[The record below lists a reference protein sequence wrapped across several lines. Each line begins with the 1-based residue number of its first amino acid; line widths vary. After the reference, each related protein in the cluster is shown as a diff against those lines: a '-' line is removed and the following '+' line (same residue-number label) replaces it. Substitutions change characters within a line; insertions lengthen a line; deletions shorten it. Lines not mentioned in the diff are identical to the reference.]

1 MDDPLRNED
10 AHLAFDPKN
19 IYTMSDG
26 ASESFASRRW
36 SRILVS
42 CFLRTADFSQ
52 RSLIQAIAKY
62 ESAFDRP
69 NMSWSAQASYDRGS
83 YGTLLGVK
91 IYDDGASIL
100 GIGDSIAV
108 LADGAFIKASF
119 PYVSASQFHANP
131 LLLSTILDR
140 NESVLSEEATTFWSF
155 DGLEKPAVYAMTDA
169 LGAWLLTDGS
179 RRLNQIQ
186 SITSQAEFNE
196 LVMNAR
202 ADGTMRTDDTT
213 LMVIG

>member
-1 MDDPLRNED
+1 
-10 AHLAFDPKN
+10 
-19 IYTMSDG
+19 
-26 ASESFASRRW
+26 
-36 SRILVS
+36 
-42 CFLRTADFSQ
+42 
-52 RSLIQAIAKY
+52 
-62 ESAFDRP
+62 
-69 NMSWSAQASYDRGS
+69 MSWSAQASYDRGS